1 MCIINWNIT
10 LKKPII
16 KSKIDIRLIIILIIY
31 LILGIILFRYY
42 QYQINND
49 GIGYITTA
57 HSYMSG
63 NVYGSIS
70 DYWGPLLSWLL
81 IPFLLFGHTPLAA
94 LQLTK
99 LLSIIIGFFTIIG
112 IRQLS
117 YRLEMNEV
125 IRSVVLLMFVPL
137 ILYFALSII
146 TPDLLMVC
154 VFIYYL
160 EIIFNLEYPNK
171 LSNGALCGIFGA
183 LAYLSK
189 SYGFTF
195 FIATFLIFNLFQYFR
210 NSDRYR
216 REKVIKNLVLGFVI
230 FLMISGL
237 WIGLISIKD
246 QKLTFGTAGE
256 YNYALV
262 GPQSQGVPD
271 YIEGIHNPNQIN
283 SNLIP
288 KQWSPF
294 KSWNNFNY
302 QINLIWNNT
311 LKIGTILTN
320 FSILSLL
327 IILAYIIMCIQPPRK
342 MLSQNV
348 LYYLVT
354 ILILAGS
361 FVVVVVE
368 ERYIWLIYV
377 LLILIGGYLI
387 NLLFKIDFFTKEKFS
402 NVRKTLVLVV
412 FAFLFITMPINYLVQ
427 NVNTGEDSYYQSN
440 ILNQYGVHGNVA
452 SNDNLPNMNYL
463 AYYMNIT
470 SFGQPQNN
478 ISASKLRSDLKKYKI
493 DYYFIWDN
501 SNQSTY
507 MGNYSEITNGKIK
520 NLKVYSLN

>member
-1 MCIINWNIT
+1 MRILNWNVT
-10 LKKPII
+10 LKKSII
-16 KSKIDIRLIIILIIY
+16 KSKIDIRLICILIIY
-31 LILGIILFRYY
+31 LILAIILFRYY

-49 GIGYITTA
+49 GIGYINTA

-63 NVYGSIS
+63 NIYGSIS

-81 IPFLLFGHTPLAA
+81 IPFLFFGHSPLAA
-94 LQLTK
+94 LQSTK
-99 LLSIIIGFFTIIG
+99 LLSILIGFFTIIG

-117 YRLEMNEV
+117 YRLKMNEV
-125 IRSVVLLMFVPL
+125 IRTVVLLMFVPL
-137 ILYFALSII
+137 ILYFALSVI

-154 VFIYYL
+154 IFIYYFG
-160 EIIFNLEYPNK
+160 IIFNLDYPYK
-171 LSNGALCGIFGA
+171 LSNGVLCGILGA

-195 FIATFLIFNLFQYFR
+195 FIATYLIFNLFQYFQ
-210 NSDRYR
+210 NLDRFR
-216 REKVIKNLVLGFVI
+216 REKVTKNLLLGLLVF
-230 FLMISGL
+230 FMISGL

-256 YNYALV
+256 INYALV
-262 GPQSQGVPD
+262 GPHSQGVPD
-271 YIEGIHNPNQIN
+271 YIEGIHYPNQTN
-283 SNLIP
+283 SKLIP

-311 LKIGTILTN
+311 LKIGTIFTN
-320 FSILSLL
+320 FSILSFL
-327 IILAYIIMCIQPPRK
+327 IILVYIVMCIQPPRK
-342 MLSQNV
+342 LLSQNV

-354 ILILAGS
+354 ILLLVGS

-377 LLILIGGYLI
+377 LLILMGGHLI
-387 NLLFKIDFFTKEKFS
+387 NLLFELDFFTKDKLS
-402 NVRKTLVLVV
+402 NMRKTLVLVV
-412 FAFLFITMPINYLVQ
+412 FACLFITMPINYLVQ

-440 ILNQYGVHGNVA
+440 ILTQYGVHGNVA

-463 AYYMNIT
+463 GYYMNIT

-478 ISASKLRSDLKKYKI
+478 ISATKLRSDLKKYKI

>member
-1 MCIINWNIT
+1 MRILKWNVT
-10 LKKPII
+10 LNKPIT
-16 KSKIDIRLIIILIIY
+16 KSKIDIRLISILIIY
-31 LILGIILFRYY
+31 LILAIILFRYY

-49 GIGYITTA
+49 GIGYINTA
-57 HSYMSG
+57 HSYMTG
-63 NVYGSIS
+63 NIYGSIS

-81 IPFLLFGHTPLAA
+81 VPFLFFAHTPLAG
-94 LQLTK
+94 LQSTK

-125 IRSVVLLMFVPL
+125 IRTVVLLMFVPL
-137 ILYFALSII
+137 ILYFALSFI

-154 VFIYYL
+154 IFIYYL
-160 EIIFNLEYPNK
+160 EIIFSLDYPYK
-171 LSNGALCGIFGA
+171 LSNGVLCGIFGA

-195 FIATFLIFNLFQYFR
+195 FIATFLIFNLFQYFQ
-210 NSDRYR
+210 NLDSYR
-216 REKVIKNLVLGFVI
+216 REKVIKNLLVGFLVFFI
-230 FLMISGL
+230 ISGL

-256 YNYALV
+256 INYALV
-262 GPQSQGVPD
+262 GPHSQGVPD
-271 YIEGIHNPNQIN
+271 YIEGIHNPNQIK

-294 KSWNNFNY
+294 KSWKNFNY

-311 LKIGTILTN
+311 LKIGSILTN

-342 MLSQNV
+342 LLAQNI

-377 LLILIGGYLI
+377 LLILMGGYLI
-387 NLLFKIDFFTKEKFS
+387 NLLFELDFFTKDRLS

-427 NVNTGEDSYYQSN
+427 NVNTGEDTYYQSN

-452 SNDNLPNMNYL
+452 SNDNLPNINYL
-463 AYYMNIT
+463 GYYMNIT

-478 ISASKLRSDLKKYKI
+478 ITPTKLRSDLKKYNI

-501 SNQSTY
+501 SNQSAY